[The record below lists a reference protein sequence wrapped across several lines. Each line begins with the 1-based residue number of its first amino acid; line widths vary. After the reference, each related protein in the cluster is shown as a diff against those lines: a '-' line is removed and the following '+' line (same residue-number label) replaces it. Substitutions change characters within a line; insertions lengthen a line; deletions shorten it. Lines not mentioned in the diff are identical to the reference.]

1 MSPAPGSIRMSTGER
16 IDPKRG
22 RQILLRVAKYIFR
35 YKWLFIAVVLLTFLS
50 DGLSLVGPSLAGK
63 AIDAMGTVPGK
74 VDFRTVYHYALL
86 MAGFYIAY
94 SVLKYI
100 SKIIMIA
107 LSRKVVFDLR
117 EDIFKRLC
125 ALPVSFFDRHQA
137 GDIISR
143 ITYDTDTINQ
153 SLSQDLVNI
162 LAQITTIVG
171 SFIMML
177 SISPG
182 MVLIFVFTV
191 PLSILI
197 SRFIT
202 HRTQPLFRKRSAMLG
217 ELNGYVDEMVTGQ
230 KTIKAYGKE
239 EDVMREF
246 SVFNDKVVDAYYK
259 ADYYGMMMGPGVGF
273 VNNLSLTLVSLV
285 GAFMY
290 MSGGITIGD
299 ISSFVLYSRKFS
311 GPINEIAN
319 VYGELMSALAAAERV
334 FNLMDEQPEKPDD
347 KDAET
352 LKDISG
358 DVAVKHVDFGYLP
371 GKPIL
376 KDFDLDA
383 PRGSLIAIVGPTGAG
398 KTTLIN
404 MLMRFY
410 DIDSGE
416 ITIDGKDIYKLTRQS
431 VRGAYSMV
439 LQDTWL
445 FYGTIAQN
453 IAYAKPDATR
463 EEIERAAKAAKIDDY
478 INSLPQ
484 GYDTVITDD
493 AANISKGQKQLLTIA
508 RAMLLDA
515 HMLILDEATSNVDT
529 RTEVKIQQAMREL
542 MKNKT
547 CFVVAHRLSTI
558 SHADK
563 ILVIDDG
570 RLIESGTHR
579 ELMDK
584 RGFYR
589 KLYDSQFE

>member
-1 MSPAPGSIRMSTGER
+1 MSSGER
-16 IDPKRG
+16 IDPKR
-22 RQILLRVAKYIFR
+22 RKEILLRIAKYIFR
-35 YKWLFIAVVLLTFLS
+35 YKWVFFSVVLLTLLS
-50 DGLSLVGPSLAGK
+50 DGVSIVGPALAGK
-63 AIDAMGTVPGK
+63 AIDAMGIVKGQ
-74 VDFRTVYHYALL
+74 VDFKAVYHYAGL
-86 MAGFYIAY
+86 MVAFYVAY
-94 SVLKYI
+94 SVLKYV
-100 SKIIMIA
+100 SKVIMIA
-107 LSRKVVFDLR
+107 LSRNIVFNLR
-117 EDIFKRLC
+117 QDIFNRLC
-125 ALPVSFFDRHQA
+125 ELPVSFFDRHPT

-153 SLSQDLVNI
+153 SLSQDLVSV
-162 LAQITTIVG
+162 LAMLTTIVG
-171 SFIMML
+171 SFVMML
-177 SISPG
+177 RISPR

-191 PLSILI
+191 PLSMLL

-202 HRTQPLFRKRSAMLG
+202 HRTQPLFRKRSALLG
-217 ELNGYVDEMVTGQ
+217 TLNAYIDEMVTGQ
-230 KTIKAYGKE
+230 KTIKAYAKE
-239 EDVMREF
+239 KDVVREF
-246 SVFNDKVVDAYYK
+246 ESENDKVVEAYYK
-259 ADYYGMMMGPGVGF
+259 ADYYGMMMGPCVGF
-273 VNNLSLTLVSLV
+273 VNNLSLTLVSLM

-290 MSGGITIGD
+290 MSGGISIGD

-319 VYGELMSALAAAERV
+319 LYGELMSALAAAERV
-334 FNLMDEQPEKPDD
+334 FGLMDEIPEKPDAA
-347 KDAET
+347 DAGV
-352 LKDISG
+352 LSDVSG
-358 DVAVKHVDFGYLP
+358 DVEVRHVDFGYLP
-371 GKPIL
+371 GKTIL
-376 KDFDLDA
+376 KDFSLDA

-410 DIDSGE
+410 DIDRGE
-416 ITIDGKDIYKLTRQS
+416 ITVDGKDIYKLTRES

-445 FYGTIAQN
+445 FYGTIAEN

-463 EEIERAAKAAKIDDY
+463 EEIERAARAAKIDDY
-478 INSLPQ
+478 IRSLPE

-515 HMLILDEATSNVDT
+515 NMLILDEATSNVDT

-570 RLIESGTHR
+570 KVVESGTHR
-579 ELMDK
+579 ELMEK

-589 KLYDSQFE
+589 RLYDAQFE